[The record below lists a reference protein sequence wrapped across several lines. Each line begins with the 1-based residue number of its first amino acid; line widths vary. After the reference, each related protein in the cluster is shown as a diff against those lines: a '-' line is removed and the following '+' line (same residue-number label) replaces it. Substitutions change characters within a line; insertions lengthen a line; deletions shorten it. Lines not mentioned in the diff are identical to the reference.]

1 MTHAQLYGYS
11 RIYARYLQRY
21 QKERHNFQFHSYSL
35 NDAEI
40 LKRWLLIMKG
50 EKFTPLQSSRI
61 CCDHFLVSD
70 YRILLSILVH
80 QESQKT
86 AISLFNFPYYQQ
98 KPIHNSRKLLFLPEA
113 KCKTWVRKKSTFSPG
128 WIEVVINKQKLKI
141 LKNSKLVVKKR
152 KSIHYLR
159 LLLI

>member
-1 MTHAQLYGYS
+1 MFHAQLYYGYS

-98 KPIHNSRKLLFLPEA
+98 KPIHNSHKLLFLPEE
-113 KCKTWVRKKSTFSPG
+113 KCKTCVRKK
-128 WIEVVINKQKLKI
+128 INLFPWMDWSGYQQTKIKDTKKQ
-141 LKNSKLVVKKR
+141 
-152 KSIHYLR
+152 
-159 LLLI
+159 